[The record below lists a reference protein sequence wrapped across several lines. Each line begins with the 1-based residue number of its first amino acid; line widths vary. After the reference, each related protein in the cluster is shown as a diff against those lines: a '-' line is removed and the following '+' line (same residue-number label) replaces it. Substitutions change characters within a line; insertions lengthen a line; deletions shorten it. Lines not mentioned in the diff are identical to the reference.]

1 MKKPIVDLCETL
13 MLSGREIDSRA
24 VERLVRYWAVR
35 TPLSVS
41 DICQA
46 FTEDVRLGFRIGLS
60 KRGYR

>member
-1 MKKPIVDLCETL
+1 MEKPIVDLCETL

-24 VERLVRYWAVR
+24 VERLVKYWAVR

-41 DICQA
+41 DVCRA
-46 FTEDVRLGFRIGLS
+46 FKEDSRLGWPIGLS